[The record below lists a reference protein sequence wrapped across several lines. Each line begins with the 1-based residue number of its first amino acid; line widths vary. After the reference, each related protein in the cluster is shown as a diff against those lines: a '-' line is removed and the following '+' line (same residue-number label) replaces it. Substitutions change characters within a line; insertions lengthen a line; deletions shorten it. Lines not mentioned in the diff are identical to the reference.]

1 MQLNN
6 DESINAKQTINDY
19 SDSKEKKA
27 LQDLTQTKELLKVLS
42 SEVGV
47 LVEELLS
54 SLYDVKLADKFAD
67 SIVAIYKKLLSEGLS
82 NQTVEKIVLEYS
94 TNIEKI
100 VSALKR
106 QQVSK

>member
-1 MQLNN
+1 M
-6 DESINAKQTINDY
+6 
-19 SDSKEKKA
+19 
-27 LQDLTQTKELLKVLS
+27 QDLTQTKELLKVLS

-106 QQVSK
+106 Q